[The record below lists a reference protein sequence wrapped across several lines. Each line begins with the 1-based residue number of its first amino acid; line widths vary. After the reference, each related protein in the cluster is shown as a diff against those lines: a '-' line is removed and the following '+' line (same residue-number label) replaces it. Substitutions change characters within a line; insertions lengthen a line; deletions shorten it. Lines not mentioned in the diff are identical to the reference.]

1 MALGIKGEGDTPDAA
16 IRCEATLLA
25 VDVLGPNER
34 IDKRSANLWTAM
46 TGNVRSRG
54 GQLIL
59 NSFRK
64 NLMVHIEFR
73 VKKKRP
79 RHVF

>member
-1 MALGIKGEGDTPDAA
+1 MALGIQGDGDTPDAV
-16 IRCEATLLA
+16 RCEANLPE

-34 IDKRSANLWTAM
+34 IDKPSANLWTAM

-54 GQLIL
+54 CQLIL

-64 NLMVHIEFR
+64 NLIVYIEPR
-73 VKKKRP
+73 VKRNRP